1 MMPFG
6 GASLVAVSLPA
17 YNTLVVAAGVAAV
30 GAAAGVIGSLG
41 VLRRRALVGD
51 AAAHATLVGLAV
63 ALALTGRRDLGP
75 LLCGGLVA
83 AAVAVGLIVLIRRVT
98 RTRDDAATAIVLSV
112 SFGLGIVLVSGMI
125 ARGVPG
131 SGGLERFLLGHS
143 AALTAADAVLLTTV
157 SGLVVLLVVCGLKEA
172 TLVTFDPE
180 FAASAGWPVAAIDLV
195 LAVMVAVMVVVGL
208 PAAGAVLVTALVVIP
223 PVAARQW
230 TDRLGWMLTIAAGIG
245 LACGLVGVAV
255 STTMPRLPTGP
266 LVVLAATLVFGIS
279 FLFAPERGWVWR
291 RWQAAHAVRLW
302 QEGQM
307 LEAALDLEDDAERL
321 EPLAGVGKTPPPQGA
336 VDRPHSRAGAKDGFS
351 LGQPGWTWAA
361 IMPLA
366 AKHAAWGQARHRMAN
381 RRACWALVRRGLIEP
396 VSGRGDDAT
405 WRLSATGRDRARERR
420 RRRLAWQQMLETAP
434 VESRRFLSLELPD
447 PAAVLPASWCR
458 AARGLEMTATPM
470 SIGGESQR

>member
-6 GASLVAVSLPA
+6 GASLVAVITPT

-51 AAAHATLVGLAV
+51 AAAHATLVGLAA
-63 ALALTGRRDLGP
+63 ALALTGRRDLGA

-83 AAVAVGLIVLIRRVT
+83 AAVAVGLIVLIRRGT

-112 SFGLGIVLVSGMI
+112 SFGLGVVLVSGMI

-143 AALTAADAVLLTTV
+143 AALTAADAMLLTTV

-172 TLVTFDPE
+172 TLVTFDPD

-195 LAVMVAVMVVVGL
+195 LAVLVAVMVVVGL

-245 LACGLVGVAV
+245 MACGLVGVAV
-255 STTMPRLPTGP
+255 STTMPRLSTGP
-266 LVVLAATLVFGIS
+266 LVVLAATLVFGVS

-291 RWQAAHAVRLW
+291 RWQAGCAVRLW
-302 QEGQM
+302 EEGRM
-307 LEAALDLEDDAERL
+307 LEAALDLEDSA
-321 EPLAGVGKTPPPQGA
+321 
-336 VDRPHSRAGAKDGFS
+336 DRN
-351 LGQPGWTWAA
+351 QMPGWTWAA
-361 IMPLA
+361 IQTPTLKPA
-366 AKHAAWGQARHRMAN
+366 GRGQARHRRASWQA
-381 RRACWALVRRGLIEP
+381 RRALVRRGLIEP

-405 WRLSATGRDRARERR
+405 WRLSATGRDTARERK
-420 RRRLAWQQMLETAP
+420 RRRLAWQQVLATAP

-447 PAAVLPASWCR
+447 PQAVLPASWCR
-458 AARGLEMTATPM
+458 APCGREMTAIPM
-470 SIGGESQR
+470 STGGEPPR